1 VLPSMGSVGDAYDN
15 AMCESFF
22 ATLECGCWTG
32 AGSRPKPTPRWP
44 ASASSKAGTTPY
56 AYIPGWATARRWHT
70 KQPQQQRRWP
80 KHRRNHRI
88 LPTLHQSGST
98 SPAVSALQLTA
109 ELAWASWETV
119 MHRTMMMAQGT
130 CSLAEYQSMVDE
142 KTAAALEISG
152 LLFSPNSASA
162 QALLTPW
169 HSRATA
175 NAKRLRR

>member
-1 VLPSMGSVGDAYDN
+1 LAACSEVIYFAPGSIYFD
-15 AMCESFF
+15 
-22 ATLECGCWTG
+22 
-32 AGSRPKPTPRWP
+32 
-44 ASASSKAGTTPY
+44 
-56 AYIPGWATARRWHT
+56 
-70 KQPQQQRRWP
+70 
-80 KHRRNHRI
+80 HRDHLNFMSYSQH
-88 LPTLHQSGST
+88 
-98 SPAVSALQLTA
+98 SPAVSVLQLTA

-142 KTAAALEISG
+142 KTAAALEIGG
-152 LLFSPNSASA
+152 LLFSPNGASA

>member
-1 VLPSMGSVGDAYDN
+1 MLPSMGSVGDAYDN

-56 AYIPGWATARRWHT
+56 AYIPAWATARRWHT

-80 KHRRNHRI
+80 KHRRSHRS

-98 SPAVSALQLTA
+98 SYLLTLKGNHKLAHAAVVEHFDERCFYRGA
-109 ELAWASWETV
+109 ASHADCDAFDDTHGRLVRRRVFASTE
-119 MHRTMMMAQGT
+119 
-130 CSLAEYQSMVDE
+130 
-142 KTAAALEISG
+142 AAALDALSG
-152 LLFSPNSASA
+152 
-162 QALLTPW
+162 
-169 HSRATA
+169 
-175 NAKRLRR
+175 